1 MILEVVYS
9 LNNIC
14 CTKPQLKVRSY
25 TDPFLKN
32 PKDPKK
38 KKRNA
43 AVDQMVFSCVS
54 ITEIDVLMK
63 LHINYL

>member
-1 MILEVVYS
+1 MLHKTSVEGKKLYRSV
-9 LNNIC
+9 
-14 CTKPQLKVRSY
+14 LKKS
-25 TDPFLKN
+25 KN